1 MCQIY
6 KAQNLH
12 FVNFKANFTLK
23 IIFLFF
29 IKCSYF
35 QILEYIAALTKLCIK
50 QKYTPVEFEFSFESL
65 K

>member
-35 QILEYIAALTKLCIK
+35 QIFEFIAALTKLCIK
-50 QKYTPVEFEFSFESL
+50 QKYTPVEFESFLSNL
-65 K
+65 